1 MRGVVN
7 LTFPFLLLLF
17 YLMEL
22 MGIFTGLIMEVG
34 RVRRIERRASGAYLV
49 IECRKVLQGTQIG
62 DSITVNGVD
71 LTVTTMTDNQFTA
84 DASLETLTRSTLGD
98 LRVGSRVNLERA
110 LGVGERLGGHMVQ
123 GHVDG
128 TASLISATPEGNA
141 YRLRFG
147 APKVLMRYIAMK
159 GSICVDG
166 ISLTVAG
173 LGSDW
178 FEVAVIPH
186 TWRETT
192 LAELKPGDRVNL
204 EVDVLA
210 KYVERLLL
218 YKADYEESANQ
229 LTLESLI
236 EKGY

>member
-1 MRGVVN
+1 
-7 LTFPFLLLLF
+7 
-17 YLMEL
+17 

-34 RVRRIERRASGAYLV
+34 RVRRVDRRADGAV
-49 IECRKVLQGTQIG
+49 FVFEAHKVLDGTRIG
-62 DSITVNGVD
+62 DSIAINGID
-71 LTVTTMTDNQFTA
+71 LTVTTMGADSFTA
-84 DASLETLTRSTLGD
+84 DASLETLKRSTLGN
-98 LRVGSRVNLERA
+98 LHAGSRVNLERA

-123 GHVDG
+123 GHIDG
-128 TASLISATPEGNA
+128 TGELVSTTREGNA
-141 YRLRFG
+141 YRMRFRFPRELG
-147 APKVLMRYIAMK
+147 RYIAMK

-173 LGSDW
+173 LGDDW

-192 LAELKPGDRVNL
+192 LAELRSGERINL

-210 KYVERLLL
+210 KYVERLLEHTERAAAAPNKL
-218 YKADYEESANQ
+218 TMDY
-229 LTLESLI
+229 LK